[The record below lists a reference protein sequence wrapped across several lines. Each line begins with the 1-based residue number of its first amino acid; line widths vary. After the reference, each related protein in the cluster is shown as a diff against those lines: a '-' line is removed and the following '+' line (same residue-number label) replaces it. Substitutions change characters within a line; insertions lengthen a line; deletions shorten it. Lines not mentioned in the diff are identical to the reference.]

1 MSLISTSVPNLVGGV
16 SQQPPSLRLPNQCE
30 RQENALAS
38 AFEGLIKRPP
48 AEHVAV
54 LKASGVD
61 ISYDSAYVHM
71 IDRDATERYVVVFG
85 RTNGSNTTYI
95 KVYDINGTEKTV
107 HTPDGTGYINE
118 ADIDTKLRCI
128 TVADVTF
135 VLNRN
140 KTVLAAADKS
150 PQTRNITAPTGSNVH
165 QQALLWVRQTNY
177 GRNYSFTITANGVPY
192 SYFYSTGTQSSDAI
206 GTDLIATKL
215 AEGSTYSGN
224 GLANASFAAGVTQIT
239 IDTHSGTAPAAG
251 VKIVGRGIAP
261 GTTVSSATQNAG
273 VHTINLSK
281 ALIGPLADNAPVF
294 FWTAAATIQHGYS
307 ADPISGIG
315 YKVSNNIIWIYADN
329 YANTFSISTSDD
341 FGGEGISL
349 STTEVASFDDL
360 PDSAPHNYL
369 VRVVGSGG
377 NESDDYWV
385 VFQQSGA
392 TSSSEIR
399 PGYWKESM
407 APGLEY
413 KFNKT
418 TMPHILVRESNGDFR
433 FKQADGTTYPDF
445 DWLPRVVGDEETSP
459 FPSFVGQKIRDI
471 NFFRDRLVVLSGEY
485 ITLSETG
492 DPFNFWVTTVEN
504 VVDSDSIELGST
516 QPSVMDFKSS
526 VVFSDRLVAFTPQA
540 QLTLKGDTV
549 LSPKTISLT
558 QSASFENLDTQ
569 PIASGT
575 SIFFGFNRG
584 SFSGLREMVV
594 SNSLDLQFDAIDI
607 TVQVPQYLSGTVKKI
622 VASTHENY
630 VIALCSGEPSALY
643 VYKYYNQGDQRIQ
656 SAWGKF
662 TFTDATILDIQ
673 FLDTTLYVVLKRG
686 ATTVIERLR
695 MESGRKDVNS
705 TYVTS
710 LDRRIGAAQCVS
722 ATYDAGTNR
731 TTYVLPYTITTN
743 AVMAV
748 VTTSGLSLQTTQVNT
763 TTLRVPGN
771 YTTGVW
777 IGSKYTMVYEFSEQV
792 LKAPSQTGG
801 MATITTGRY
810 QIRYGS
816 IAYGN
821 SAYFKVKIIIDAGST
836 YEYAFTG
843 RTMGALNNAIGSVS
857 LDSGSFRFPVYSR
870 NSQVKISIEND
881 SPLPSNLLSAEYEA
895 LFSDRTQRR

>member
-1 MSLISTSVPNLVGGV
+1 MSLISTSVANLVGGV
-16 SQQPPSLRLPNQCE
+16 SQQPPALRLPNQCE

-48 AEHVAV
+48 SEHVAV

-71 IDRDATERYVVVFG
+71 IDRDATERYVAVFG
-85 RTNGSNTTYI
+85 RTNGTNTAYI

-107 HTPDGTGYINE
+107 HTPDGVGYINE
-118 ADIDTKLRCI
+118 ADIDAKLRCI

-140 KTVLAAADKS
+140 KTILASSDKS
-150 PQTRNITAPTGSNVH
+150 PQTRGIAAPTGSNAH
-165 QQALLWVRQTNY
+165 QQALIWVRQTNY

-192 SYFYSTGTQSSDAI
+192 SYFYSTGTASTDAI

-215 AEGSTYSGN
+215 AEGSTYSGT
-224 GLANASFAAGVTQIT
+224 GLANASFASGVTQIT

-261 GTTVSSATQNAG
+261 GTTVASATQNAG

-281 ALIGPLADNAPVF
+281 ALIGPLADNSPVF
-294 FWTAAATIQHGYS
+294 FWTSTATIQHGYS
-307 ADPISGIG
+307 ADPIPNVG
-315 YKVSNNIIWIYADN
+315 YKVSNNVIWIYADN
-329 YANTFSISTSDD
+329 YANTFSVSASDD
-341 FGGEGISL
+341 FGGEGVSL

-377 NESDDYWV
+377 NDADDYWV

-407 APGLEY
+407 APGLQY
-413 KFNKT
+413 KFDKA

-433 FKQADGTTYPDF
+433 FKKADGATYVDF
-445 DWLPRVVGDEETSP
+445 DWLDRVVGDDETSP
-459 FPSFVGQKIRDI
+459 FPAFVGQKIRDI
-471 NFFRDRLVVLSGEY
+471 NFFRDRLVVLSGER
-485 ITLSETG
+485 IALSETG
-492 DPFNFWVTTVEN
+492 DPFNFWATTVEN
-504 VVDSDSIELGST
+504 VIDSDSIEVGST

-540 QLTLKGDTV
+540 QLTLKGEAV

-558 QSASFENLDTQ
+558 QSASFENLDTL
-569 PIASGT
+569 PISSGT

-584 SFSGLREMVV
+584 SFSGIREMMV
-594 SNSLDLQFDAIDI
+594 SNSLDLQFDAVDI

-630 VIALCSGEPSALY
+630 VIALCAGEPSALY
-643 VYKYYNQGDQRIQ
+643 VYKYYNQGDQRLQ
-656 SAWGKF
+656 SSWGKF

-686 ATTVIERLR
+686 SVTVIEKLR
-695 MESGRKDVNS
+695 MESGRKDINS

-710 LDRRIGAAQCVS
+710 LDRRISASQCVS
-722 ATYDAGTNR
+722 ATYDAATDR
-731 TTYVLPYTITTN
+731 TTYVLPYVITTN
-743 AVMAV
+743 STMAV

-777 IGSKYTMVYEFSEQV
+777 IGSKYTMIYEFSEQV
-792 LKAPSQTGG
+792 LKSPSQTGG
-801 MATITTGRY
+801 MATISTGRY

-816 IAYGN
+816 ISYGN
-821 SAYFKVKIIIDAGST
+821 SAYFKVKVQIDAGST

-843 RTMGALNNAIGSVS
+843 RTLGALNNTIGSVS
-857 LDSGSFRFPVYSR
+857 LDSGNFRFPVYSR
-870 NSQVKISIEND
+870 NSQVKLIVEND

-895 LFSDRTQRR
+895 LFSDRSARR